1 MEFMPPCR
9 QGPLKRVKP
18 ITNEEEDELI
28 QLFKDIIQH
37 GIELENAKIRLIQYQ
52 DFNMLDA
59 F

>member
-1 MEFMPPCR
+1 MPPCR